1 MEQQHEKCVV
11 VLDET
16 LPAGLAANAAAI
28 MGITLGR
35 QMPEAVGADVTDQS
49 GRLHRGII
57 TFPVPVL
64 KSSPEELRAIR
75 EKLYQP
81 EFQDLSA
88 VDFSDLAQGYKTYE
102 EFTGNMAQTPG
113 SGPELSGCRPLRPEK
128 ESQQGDRP
136 YAAAAVSPAL
146 AAHKKAGSPAAGKPA
161 F

>member
-35 QMPEAVGADVTDQS
+35 QMPEVVGADVTDQS
-49 GRLHRGII
+49 GRPHRGII

-88 VDFSDLAQGYKTYE
+88 VDFSDLGPGLQDLRGIHRQD
-102 EFTGNMAQTPG
+102 GPDPG
-113 SGPELSGCRPLRPEK
+113 SGPALSGRRRLRPQK
-128 ESQQGDRP
+128 ESQQADWP
-136 YAAAAVSPAL
+136 YAAAAVRPVL

>member
-35 QMPEAVGADVTDQS
+35 QMPEVVGADVTDQS

-57 TFPVPVL
+57 MFPVPVL

-81 EFQDLSA
+81 EFQELSA
-88 VDFSDLAQGYKTYE
+88 VDFSDLAQGCKTYE
-102 EFTGNMAQTPG
+102 EFTGKMAQTPEADLRYLG
-113 SGPELSGCRPLRPEK
+113 VALCGPQKKVNKLTGHMPLLR
-128 ESQQGDRP
+128 
-136 YAAAAVSPAL
+136 
-146 AAHKKAGSPAAGKPA
+146 
-161 F
+161 

>member
-1 MEQQHEKCVV
+1 MEHQHEKCVV

-57 TFPVPVL
+57 MFPVPGL

-88 VDFSDLAQGYKTYE
+88 VDFSDLAQTYE
-102 EFTGNMAQTPG
+102 EFTGKMAQILEADLRYLG
-113 SGPELSGCRPLRPEK
+113 VAVCGPKKKVNKLTGHMPLLR
-128 ESQQGDRP
+128 
-136 YAAAAVSPAL
+136 
-146 AAHKKAGSPAAGKPA
+146 
-161 F
+161 

>member
-1 MEQQHEKCVV
+1 MEHQHEKCVV

-57 TFPVPVL
+57 MFPVPVL

-88 VDFSDLAQGYKTYE
+88 VDFSDLAQTYE
-102 EFTGNMAQTPG
+102 EFTGKMAQIPEADLRYLG
-113 SGPELSGCRPLRPEK
+113 VAVCGPKKKVNKLTGHMPLLR
-128 ESQQGDRP
+128 
-136 YAAAAVSPAL
+136 
-146 AAHKKAGSPAAGKPA
+146 
-161 F
+161 

>member
-1 MEQQHEKCVV
+1 MEHQHEKCVV

-57 TFPVPVL
+57 MFPVPVL

-88 VDFSDLAQGYKTYE
+88 VDFSDLAQTYE
-102 EFTGNMAQTPG
+102 EFTGKMAQILEADLRYLG
-113 SGPELSGCRPLRPEK
+113 VAVCGPKKKVNKLTGHMPLLR
-128 ESQQGDRP
+128 
-136 YAAAAVSPAL
+136 
-146 AAHKKAGSPAAGKPA
+146 
-161 F
+161 

>member
-1 MEQQHEKCVV
+1 MEQQPEKCVV

-16 LPAGLAANAAAI
+16 LPMGLAANAATI
-28 MGITLGR
+28 MGIALGR

-88 VDFSDLAQGYKTYE
+88 VDFSDLAGGGLLRPGPGLQDLRGIHRQNGPDP
-102 EFTGNMAQTPG
+102 GN
-113 SGPELSGCRPLRPEK
+113 GPALSGRRRLRPQK
-128 ESQQGDRP
+128 ESQQADRP
-136 YAAAAVSPAL
+136 
-146 AAHKKAGSPAAGKPA
+146 
-161 F
+161 